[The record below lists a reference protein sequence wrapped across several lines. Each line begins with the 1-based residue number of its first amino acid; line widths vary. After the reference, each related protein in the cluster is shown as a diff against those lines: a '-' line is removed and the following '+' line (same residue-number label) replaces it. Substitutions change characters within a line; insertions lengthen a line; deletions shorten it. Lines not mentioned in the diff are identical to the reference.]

1 MRTAQAESQSPNPMS
16 EFLTPGAFV
25 RHPDRPDWGLGQIQ
39 SVTGRRVTVNFEG
52 AGKVLILI
60 DHVAL
65 VAAEPDRSRS
75 E

>member
-1 MRTAQAESQSPNPMS
+1 MS

-60 DHVAL
+60 DRVSL
-65 VAAEPDRSRS
+65 IAAEPDGPLAK
-75 E
+75 

>member
-1 MRTAQAESQSPNPMS
+1 MSQ
-16 EFLTPGAFV
+16 FLAPGTFV

-60 DHVAL
+60 DRVSL
-65 VAAEPDRSRS
+65 IEAEPDQPGPG
-75 E
+75 